1 MRINELRLYASPLN
15 ESMRYCIKKQKIG
28 LRFDGVMLSCSE
40 RSFRGSGINHDDL
53 RFMTVPANSLPE
65 DGMGDAKI
73 GANQNNDIRFFEVLV
88 SVRRSIEAEG
98 LFIGGNVP
106 RHAFTGVA
114 IPVKHAH
121 PELCQCASDPHFFTN
136 LFTNSDDNHHLLPL
150 FSP

>member
-1 MRINELRLYASPLN
+1 MRINELLLYPSPLN

-88 SVRRSIEAEG
+88 SVRRSIEADG
-98 LFIGGNVP
+98 LFIGGNDP
-106 RHAFTGVA
+106 PHHFASVA
-114 IPVKHAH
+114 IPLHQAH
-121 PELCQCASDPHFFTN
+121 PQLGQCT
-136 LFTNSDDNHHLLPL
+136 
-150 FSP
+150 

>member
-1 MRINELRLYASPLN
+1 ML
-15 ESMRYCIKKQKIG
+15 YCIKKQKIR
-28 LRFDGVMLSCSE
+28 LRFDGVMLSCSG

-98 LFIGGNVP
+98 LFIGGNGRP
-106 RHAFTGVA
+106 HALKSVV
-114 IPVKHAH
+114 IPVNPA
-121 PELCQCASDPHFFTN
+121 PPALGQWASQRPFFHTG
-136 LFTNSDDNHHLLPL
+136 L
-150 FSP
+150 